1 MNKSMNIYI
10 IIPVFNEEK
19 YLQQSLDSIVK
30 QTFLPKKLLLV
41 NDNSSDNSENIL
53 KKYCNKFS
61 WIKYINIKSNQAH
74 IPGEKVIRAFYK
86 GLEKLDSNYDILC
99 KFDSDIVLPEN
110 YLETII
116 NIFNSDPKVGIAGGN
131 LYIKKKNNWIYE
143 KISSKNHVRGP
154 IKSYRKKCFEDIQ
167 GLRKSIGWDT
177 VDVLTAQFNDWEIK
191 TDKSLIVKH
200 LKHTGANYSYNSR
213 FLQGEALYKMRFGL
227 ILSVISVLKTSINT
241 GRFLMIFFVF
251 FGYINAL
258 IKRKERIVTKEQG
271 KFIRKYRWKN
281 AFSNLLKVLEIL
293 NLRFPQK

>member
-19 YLQQSLDSIVK
+19 YLQESIDSIVK

-41 NDNSSDNSENIL
+41 NDNSTDSSENIL

-61 WIKYINIKSNQAH
+61 WIEYINIKSNQAH

-86 GLEKLDSNYDILC
+86 GLEKIDSNYDMLC

-110 YLETII
+110 YLESII

-131 LYIKKKNNWIYE
+131 LYIKKKNNWVYE

-177 VDVLTAQFNDWEIK
+177 VDVLIAQYHGWKIK

-200 LKHTGANYSYNSR
+200 LKPTGANYSYNSK
-213 FLQGEALYKMRFGL
+213 FLQGEALYKMRFGM
-227 ILSVISVLKTSINT
+227 ILSIISVLKTSINT
-241 GRFLMIFFVF
+241 GRFLTIFFAKI
-251 FGYINAL
+251 GYINAL
-258 IKRKERIVTKEQG
+258 VKRKEKIVTKEQG
-271 KFIRKYRWKN
+271 KFIRKHRWKR
-281 AFSNLLKVLEIL
+281 AISTFL
-293 NLRFPQK
+293 NT